1 MAVLRK
7 CLTMGQHDKCVLSSD
22 EILMALVAVFLTELL
37 SAQVA
42 VIPVSSS
49 QSNFLMSAMVWE
61 KCG

>member
-7 CLTMGQHDKCVLSSD
+7 CLTMGHHNKCVLSSD
-22 EILMALVAVFLTELL
+22 KILMALVAVFQTELL

-42 VIPVSSS
+42 VIPASAS

-61 KCG
+61 KYG